1 MNVDGEDGQQRHMG
15 YVQFSSAEA
24 AAAARKVSATGR
36 QGVCS
41 SNSISS
47 GSSCAAAV

>member
-24 AAAARKVSATGR
+24 AAAACKVREAACVWR
-36 QGVCS
+36 
-41 SNSISS
+41 SNSINIT
-47 GSSCAAAV
+47 AASTATPR